1 MELDVVHFSPSHL
14 STDLHFVKTYVI
26 NSLMWPQFNTC
37 SPECISFALDY
48 ITLDVDQLSS
58 KVVYMPICSFRQ
70 LRAHNRKE
78 LIFKSSHA
86 LEVWESIYR
95 ELLELFLHSKELS
108 VCGYLK
114 ITYSNQRRQ
123 ADISIK
129 CNKAISGFR

>member
-1 MELDVVHFSPSHL
+1 
-14 STDLHFVKTYVI
+14 
-26 NSLMWPQFNTC
+26 MWPQFNTC

-129 CNKAISGFR
+129 CNKAISGFK